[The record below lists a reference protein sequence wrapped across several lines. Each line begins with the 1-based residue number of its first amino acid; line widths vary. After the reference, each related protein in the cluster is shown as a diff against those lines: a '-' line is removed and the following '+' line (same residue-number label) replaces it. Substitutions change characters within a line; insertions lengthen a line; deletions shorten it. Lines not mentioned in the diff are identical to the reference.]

1 MGAAFLPRPFCCP
14 KTKDYGFFGATFEVE
29 STLVVVV
36 VVVVFFVV
44 ESVCFAV
51 VSAAGVAAAA
61 AGAAAAG
68 ASAFFSSPE
77 QAASTSAAA
86 TNAIFFMVKSPYEN
100 WIGPIETAPN
110 TQSSDSDQR
119 YRFQR
124 GISRRGTISVGTCE
138 IG

>member
-61 AGAAAAG
+61 AGAAAG

-124 GISRRGTISVGTCE
+124 GISRRASGSVGTRE